1 MGSGFLAGNDKKLI
15 AKFLKIS
22 EEQLEKS
29 HLEKVD
35 MNGVEAWR
43 PKFKKPFGPCTF
55 YKEEVHCIIH
65 PVKPELCR
73 LANCKHDATQE
84 FYKKYYQKEQK
95 ELWKIAEEIG
105 GKKKKKVKEEQSE

>member
-1 MGSGFLAGNDKKLI
+1 MGSGFLAGDDKKAI
-15 AKFLKIS
+15 AKHLKIS
-22 EEQLEKS
+22 VEELEQT

-43 PKFKKPFGPCTF
+43 PKFQKPFGPCTF
-55 YKEEVHCIIH
+55 YKENIHCTIH

-84 FYKKYYQKEQK
+84 FYKKHYHKKQDEM
-95 ELWKIAEEIG
+95 WNIIDKIKNE
-105 GKKKKKVKEEQSE
+105 